1 MLKFSDFLEEM
12 AGKKDVKFVL
22 GDEDV
27 ILEEEEHKRE
37 DGVETSPV
45 ESPGG
50 TPLDL
55 KTVPISISITS
66 PSRTI
71 QTQQGME
78 LSMSPRTM
86 LRWVFF

>member
-37 DGVETSPV
+37 DGNSVETSPA

-66 PSRTI
+66 PSRNI
-71 QTQQGME
+71 QTQQGVE

-86 LRWVFF
+86 LR